1 MKEKGRKNV
10 TVSDNVGRDK
20 TKQLNELEI
29 ANLTV
34 VSNTWEWGGL
44 CVVLL
49 CNRSHETKSILTLS
63 T

>member
-34 VSNTWEWGGL
+34 VSNT
-44 CVVLL
+44 
-49 CNRSHETKSILTLS
+49 
-63 T
+63 